1 MWTVS
6 FRQDTELKG
15 VGSLTA
21 SYDDTL
27 GITCAHT
34 ARVDTNSDFG
44 AFVQAC
50 RDVLAKTTL
59 QRSELLAVAAK
70 VELVL
75 NGA

>member
-1 MWTVS
+1 MWIVL
-6 FRQDTELKG
+6 FMQDTEVKG

-21 SYDDTL
+21 RYDNAI

-50 RDVLAKTTL
+50 RDKLAKATL
-59 QRSELLAVAAK
+59 ERSELLVIAAK

>member
-1 MWTVS
+1 MWIVS
-6 FRQDTELKG
+6 FRQDTEVKG

-21 SYDDTL
+21 HYDDTL

-50 RDVLAKTTL
+50 RDVLAKTAL
-59 QRSELLAVAAK
+59 QQNELLAVAAK
-70 VELVL
+70 VERAL

>member
-1 MWTVS
+1 MWIVS
-6 FRQDTELKG
+6 FLQDTELKG

-21 SYDDTL
+21 NYDDKL

-34 ARVDTNSDFG
+34 ERVDTNSDFG
-44 AFVQAC
+44 AFVQAS